1 MRGLPERTLGGPPK
15 WRRPARRAVPLGET
29 CPVPIPYAVPPT
41 AEVADPPRMVRPA
54 HGRVLAGVCAGLA
67 EHLGLPVA
75 WVRGF
80 VAVLILAGPGV
91 VGYILLW
98 ALTPQEADSGAA
110 TAGQRWSLRQAGPA
124 AMWIGIA
131 MVAVVGATSVL
142 PRSGGGLGIL
152 TPILILAIIA
162 VIGLASADVAQ
173 RDRWLGRRSGWPA
186 LARLA
191 GGLIAVVVGTVVML
205 SGGTSAAE
213 AWDIVLATV
222 VVLLGFTL
230 LLAPWVL
237 RLLHDVGEARTARA
251 LADERADIAA
261 HLHDSV
267 LQTLALIQRQAGDA
281 TRVATLARVQEREL
295 RTYLYGGGSV
305 DQTTLS
311 GALAEVIDEVEVAH
325 GIPIDVVV
333 TGDCPLDEHVQA
345 MVRALREALLNAANH
360 GAAPIAAYVECGP
373 DRIEA
378 FVRDHG
384 PGLNLDAI
392 PEDRLGVRESIQ
404 GRMTRVGGNAKV
416 RRLEP
421 GTEWTLTLP
430 RVAAAP
436 TGGN

>member
-1 MRGLPERTLGGPPK
+1 M
-15 WRRPARRAVPLGET
+15 
-29 CPVPIPYAVPPT
+29 PIPYAVAT
-41 AEVADPPRMVRPA
+41 AAEVADPPRMVRPA
-54 HGRVLAGVCAGLA
+54 QGRVLAGVCAGLA

-75 WVRGF
+75 WVRVF
-80 VAVLILAGPGV
+80 VAVLVVAGPGI

-98 ALTPQEADSGAA
+98 ALTPQEEGP
-110 TAGQRWSLRQAGPA
+110 AGLDGHGHRFDIRRAGPA
-124 AMWIGIA
+124 AMWTGIA
-131 MVAVVGATSVL
+131 IIAVVGATSVL
-142 PRSGGGLGIL
+142 PRSGAGLGML

-205 SGGTSAAE
+205 SGGTSASE

-295 RTYLYGGGSV
+295 RTYLYGGGSL
-305 DQTTLS
+305 DQATLS
-311 GALAEVIDEVEVAH
+311 GALAAVVDDVEVAH
-325 GIPIDVVV
+325 GLPIDLVV
-333 TGDCPLDEHVQA
+333 TGDCPLDEPGQA
-345 MVRALREALLNAANH
+345 LVRALREALLNAANH

-373 DRIEA
+373 ERIEA

-384 PGLNLDAI
+384 RGLDLQAI

-404 GRMTRVGGNAKV
+404 GRMTRAGGTATL
-416 RRLEP
+416 RRLDP

-430 RVAAAP
+430 REAAA
-436 TGGN
+436 TTEGSS